1 MNLTIDDILSAVQ
14 AEGTEKAQKAARCM
28 RLLGDDL
35 VVLLREGNCPIGDD
49 GVLTWRHPC
58 GCVCEITEG
67 SEDDEEAAM
76 NATDYTAIICYQDE
90 VIAGGF
96 ALHDD
101 DIADLLDA
109 HIENN
114 FEGL

>member
-1 MNLTIDDILSAVQ
+1 
-14 AEGTEKAQKAARCM
+14 
-28 RLLGDDL
+28 
-35 VVLLREGNCPIGDD
+35 
-49 GVLTWRHPC
+49 
-58 GCVCEITEG
+58 
-67 SEDDEEAAM
+67 M